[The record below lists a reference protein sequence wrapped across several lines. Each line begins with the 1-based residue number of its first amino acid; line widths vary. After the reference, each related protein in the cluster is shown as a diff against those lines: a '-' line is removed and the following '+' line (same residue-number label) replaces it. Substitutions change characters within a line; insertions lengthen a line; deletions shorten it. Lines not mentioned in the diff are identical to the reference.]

1 MPFGLANALAIFQS
15 LINKFLEERL
25 DIFCIVYLEDIL
37 INKSKKR
44 VKHKE
49 AVRLVLKKLP
59 KYSLY
64 ANFKTYRFSSDEVH
78 FLGYIVSLSEVYM
91 EPKRIEN
98 IKNWPEAQS
107 IWEIQVFIGFANFY
121 RLFIRNFS
129 AIAGPFTWMLKT
141 DLYSCFLNW
150 HKEYCQINQARF
162 NLIFDSGSQGF
173 ILKVEEGLLWEAY
186 LAIFLF
192 V

>member
-1 MPFGLANALAIFQS
+1 MPFNLANALAIFQS
-15 LINKFLEERL
+15 LINKFLAERL

-49 AVRLVLKKLP
+49 AVRLVLKQLP

-91 EPKRIEN
+91 EAKRIEN

-107 IWEIQVFIGFANFY
+107 I
-121 RLFIRNFS
+121 
-129 AIAGPFTWMLKT
+129 
-141 DLYSCFLNW
+141 
-150 HKEYCQINQARF
+150 
-162 NLIFDSGSQGF
+162 
-173 ILKVEEGLLWEAY
+173 
-186 LAIFLF
+186 
-192 V
+192 